1 MSGKIINKPDIEIDE
16 SLIAQFEAL
25 PEAAPPKGFTE
36 EKDALLKKYW
46 PIKNHAEV
54 ARLLGFSTNTCLKRF
69 RDLTNDSK

>member
-1 MSGKIINKPDIEIDE
+1 MSRLEIEKPEIKIDE

-54 ARLLGFSTNTCLKRF
+54 ARLLGFSTNTCLKRY
-69 RDLTNDSK
+69 RDLTNESK